1 MMLSAVLGQNNK
13 EIKSLKYSRSSVF
26 LYHLV
31 VIRGHSLPEFTN
43 SFLDQHSKE
52 KNVMILTADGAS
64 DNSLESS
71 SAINCVT

>member
-1 MMLSAVLGQNNK
+1 MLSAVLGQINK

-26 LYHLV
+26 HYHLV

-52 KNVMILTADGAS
+52 KKVMILTADGVS
-64 DNSLESS
+64 DNSLEPSS
-71 SAINCVT
+71 TINCVT

>member
-1 MMLSAVLGQNNK
+1 MMLSAVPGQNNK

-26 LYHLV
+26 HYHLV

-52 KNVMILTADGAS
+52 KKVMILTADGAS
-64 DNSLESS
+64 DNSLEPSS
-71 SAINCVT
+71 TINCIT

>member
-1 MMLSAVLGQNNK
+1 MLSAVLGQNNK

-26 LYHLV
+26 HYHLD

-52 KNVMILTADGAS
+52 KKVMILTADGVS
-64 DNSLESS
+64 DNSLEPSS
-71 SAINCVT
+71 TINCVT